1 MIEGDHGTD
10 YGAEAD
16 GLDVVV
22 AGVAKVPH
30 TVGQDLQAEVE
41 IVPGFLLGGSGG
53 RAEKPQVASGGGDE
67 PSVQAVA
74 GGLDA
79 GGADV
84 EPDKDAFSGQYRP
97 RS

>member
-1 MIEGDHGTD
+1 
-10 YGAEAD
+10 
-16 GLDVVV
+16 VVI
-22 AGVAKVPH
+22 AGGVKVPD
-30 TVGQDLQAEVE
+30 TIGQDLQAEVE
-41 IVPGFLLGGSGG
+41 IVPGVLLGGSGG
-53 RAEKPQVASGGGDE
+53 RAEKPQVVSGGGDE

-74 GGLDA
+74 SGFDA